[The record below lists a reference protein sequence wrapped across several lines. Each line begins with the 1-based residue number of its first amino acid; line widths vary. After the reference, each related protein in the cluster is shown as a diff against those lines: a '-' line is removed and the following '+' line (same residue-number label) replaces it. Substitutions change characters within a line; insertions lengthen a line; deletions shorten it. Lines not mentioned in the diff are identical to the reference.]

1 MHRTNQRRAEVTLPK
16 DILPQVTAGELDA
29 FSTIGGEERLI
40 AFVNRFRELERE
52 RIIKL
57 LESRIQGCK
66 GYNCETCDE
75 QSGLIAALALI
86 KGEQK

>member
-1 MHRTNQRRAEVTLPK
+1 MSLPK
-16 DILPQVTAGELDA
+16 DILPQVTAAELDA

-57 LESRIQGCK
+57 LEGTDLLKTI
-66 GYNCETCDE
+66 E
-75 QSGLIAALALI
+75 SGAFVNYADTAIELI

>member
-1 MHRTNQRRAEVTLPK
+1 MTLPK

-29 FSTIGGEERLI
+29 FSTIGGEERLV

-57 LESRIQGCK
+57 L
-66 GYNCETCDE
+66 DE
-75 QSGLIAALALI
+75 HTYYGQNDWLEFSDKVTTMADLEALI

>member
-1 MHRTNQRRAEVTLPK
+1 MTLPK
-16 DILPQVTAGELDA
+16 DILPQVTAAELDA

-57 LESRIQGCK
+57 LLETKLLTTVESGTLTNYAELAI
-66 GYNCETCDE
+66 
-75 QSGLIAALALI
+75 ALI

>member
-1 MHRTNQRRAEVTLPK
+1 MTLPK

-57 LESRIQGCK
+57 LE
-66 GYNCETCDE
+66 DE
-75 QSGLIAALALI
+75 CSSDWPKVIEMPLGNLIALI
-86 KGEQK
+86 REE

>member
-1 MHRTNQRRAEVTLPK
+1 MTLPK
-16 DILPQVTAGELDA
+16 DILPQVTAAELDA

-52 RIIKL
+52 RIIML
-57 LESRIQGCK
+57 LEGTDLLKTI
-66 GYNCETCDE
+66 E
-75 QSGLIAALALI
+75 SGAFVNYADTAIELI

>member
-1 MHRTNQRRAEVTLPK
+1 MTLPK
-16 DILPQVTAGELDA
+16 DILPQVTAAELDA

-57 LESRIQGCK
+57 MEEEV
-66 GYNCETCDE
+66 GYDFPPIIEMSLD
-75 QSGLIAALALI
+75 SFIALI

>member
-1 MHRTNQRRAEVTLPK
+1 MTLPK
-16 DILPQVTAGELDA
+16 DILPQVTAAELDA

-57 LESRIQGCK
+57 LEATSDLTSIECGQLVNYADTAIK
-66 GYNCETCDE
+66 
-75 QSGLIAALALI
+75 LI
-86 KGEQK
+86 KGE

>member
-1 MHRTNQRRAEVTLPK
+1 MTLPK

-29 FSTIGGEERLI
+29 FSTIGGEERLV

-52 RIIKL
+52 RIIKIMEEEVRYDFPPIIEMSL
-57 LESRIQGCK
+57 DSFI
-66 GYNCETCDE
+66 
-75 QSGLIAALALI
+75 ALI

>member
-1 MHRTNQRRAEVTLPK
+1 MTLPK

-40 AFVNRFRELERE
+40 AFVNRFRELERK

-57 LESRIQGCK
+57 LEED
-66 GYNCETCDE
+66 GYMLESDKNHA
-75 QSGLIAALALI
+75 IALI

>member
-1 MHRTNQRRAEVTLPK
+1 MTLPK
-16 DILPQVTAGELDA
+16 DILPQVTAAELDA

-57 LESRIQGCK
+57 LEDECSSDWPKVIEMPLSNLIALIQG
-66 GYNCETCDE
+66 EPID
-75 QSGLIAALALI
+75 L
-86 KGEQK
+86 